1 MGQVGPRTVL
11 KCSMRGMRL
20 VRNRVS
26 MMTAALE
33 LFVVLISD
41 ARTMLSCGLDFRLP
55 CVLAT
60 CVGVA
65 DAESERGIDG
75 VLRGV

>member
-1 MGQVGPRTVL
+1 MT
-11 KCSMRGMRL
+11 
-20 VRNRVS
+20 
-26 MMTAALE
+26 TAALE

-60 CVGVA
+60 CAG
-65 DAESERGIDG
+65 AEGERGIDG
-75 VLRGV
+75 VLWEV

>member
-1 MGQVGPRTVL
+1 
-11 KCSMRGMRL
+11 
-20 VRNRVS
+20 

-41 ARTMLSCGLDFRLP
+41 ARTMLSCGLDFRLS

-65 DAESERGIDG
+65 DAEGEGGIDG
-75 VLRGV
+75 VLWEV